1 MAALGSAFREL
12 DRFLKREVAK
22 TANSAV
28 RNAALTV
35 VNDLQTIGPYWD
47 GLFYNAWEVREG
59 TVDIPADQQGEEW
72 KSGDTPD
79 AHPRKGSF
87 TLDDIP
93 NPRVT
98 YKSEPLTLTI
108 GNRMEYR
115 DIALDLKPGR
125 IKKEGGGTADQDWYT
140 TYYAGGEMDTRVKQS
155 LQQRISL
162 PD

>member
-1 MAALGSAFREL
+1 MASIAGREL
-12 DRFLKREVAK
+12 RQFLRNEINK
-22 TANSAV
+22 TANGAV
-28 RNAALTV
+28 RKAALTI

-59 TVDIPADQQGEEW
+59 TVEIPADQQGEEW
-72 KSGDTPD
+72 KQGDTPD
-79 AHPRKGSF
+79 RHPRKGSF

-93 NPRVT
+93 NPPITFRGDA
-98 YKSEPLTLTI
+98 LTLTI

-125 IKKEGGGTADQDWYT
+125 IKREGGGTADQDWYT
-140 TYYAGGEMDTRVKQS
+140 TYYAGGEMDTRVKES
-155 LQQRISL
+155 LQRRISL